1 MIFTNHCDTFFQQTS
16 SFLKFSVK
24 KQAREILVVQASD
37 TLTDFIL
44 FYQNLSEKKLIYPE
58 VQAAITLVN

>member
-1 MIFTNHCDTFFQQTS
+1 MIFTNHFDTCFQQTS

-24 KQAREILVVQASD
+24 KQAREFLVVQASD

-44 FYQNLSEKKLIYPE
+44 FYPNLPEKKLIYPE